1 MSYGKGRCGPSKT
14 RGGSSCYSD
23 PPPESEQGEVVS
35 SLTPISD
42 GSGFSKASTS
52 SSAEIR
58 LERPVKA
65 LVKSDEECTTDDKTR
80 EEQQK
85 RLQAY

>member
-1 MSYGKGRCGPSKT
+1 M
-14 RGGSSCYSD
+14 
-23 PPPESEQGEVVS
+23 VS

-65 LVKSDEECTTDDKTR
+65 LVKSDEEYTAGDKTR
-80 EEQQK
+80 KEEQK
-85 RLQAY
+85 RLEAY